1 VNLPEK
7 RGAMPLTMTKKG
19 ETCRI
24 VRIGGN
30 DKVRRHL
37 ENLGFAVGTEVTV
50 VSSVSGSFIV
60 NVKGSRVALGKE
72 LVSKIFI

>member
-1 VNLPEK
+1 
-7 RGAMPLTMTKKG
+7 MPLTMTNQG
-19 ETCRI
+19 ETYRI

-50 VSSVSGSFIV
+50 VSRVSGSFIV